1 MRGKGRRGLESSKD
15 ILGFCQVKS
24 IISVANSGGSPN
36 KKAGDAFGHFSD
48 ILRVRMHPLM
58 CLCDALVWCIRDMCD
73 IWAGADAPKY
83 WCTYYPNYN
92 MCDITEKPDIGQIW
106 PKNYALQLICPKL
119 KGKSWHQ
126 AGFDQLML
134 SRVGYLF
141 PNPISTGL
149 NLNFN
154 ERHLIFRFRM
164 SGDRGLDLWTLL
176 TN

>member
-1 MRGKGRRGLESSKD
+1 
-15 ILGFCQVKS
+15 
-24 IISVANSGGSPN
+24 
-36 KKAGDAFGHFSD
+36 
-48 ILRVRMHPLM
+48 
-58 CLCDALVWCIRDMCD
+58 MCD

-164 SGDRGLDLWTLL
+164 SGGPGWIYQQFSLRPKKNQKIYAFFIFCGDFEAVIRGYYRG
-176 TN
+176 